1 MASDDEGMSGSM
13 KALIGLGLLICIAGF
28 KAWQEFRFAT
38 AGQQGIGTITKI
50 TEHHDRRGG
59 STGYNVYFDFSHPA
73 MSKPAHSHIRVDA
86 ADVDR
91 YAVGQ
96 EIPIDYYG
104 ETFPTT
110 RLQGTSNRLWVYFF
124 FGSVALLIGVVA
136 YMSIKSAREDSR
148 PRQRK
153 R

>member
-13 KALIGLGLLICIAGF
+13 KAIIALGLLICIAGF
-28 KAWQEFRFAT
+28 KAWEEFRFAT
-38 AGQQGIGTITKI
+38 AGQQGTGTITKI
-50 TEHHDRRGG
+50 SEDHDRRGR
-59 STGYNVYFDFSHPA
+59 STGYKVSFDFSIPST
-73 MSKPAHSHIRVDA
+73 SKPAHSDVLVGA
-86 ADVDR
+86 ADVGQ

-96 EIPIDYYG
+96 EIAIDYYG
-104 ETFPTT
+104 ETFPNT
-110 RLQGTSNRLWVYFF
+110 RLHGTNNRLWVYFF